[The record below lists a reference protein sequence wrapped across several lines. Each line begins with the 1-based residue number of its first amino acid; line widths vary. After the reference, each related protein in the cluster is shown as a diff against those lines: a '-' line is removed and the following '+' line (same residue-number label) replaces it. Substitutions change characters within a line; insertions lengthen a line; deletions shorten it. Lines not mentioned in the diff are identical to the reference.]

1 MAGYAVIRVARFFMY
16 APRNLLEL
24 DILLALKGRGFLLQ
38 DGDVP
43 PRGLCELR

>member
-1 MAGYAVIRVARFFMY
+1 MAARLTPVAEQINF
-16 APRNLLEL
+16 EGQVL

-43 PRGLCELR
+43 PQG